1 MHEGNLLH
9 TIPKHVSHARFINI
23 AGAINL
29 DEGACNA
36 SNKTNMQL
44 FPAQA
49 LLARKRF
56 PKASKETKERRT
68 QMQQTNILA
77 QRSSLQPQQLA
88 HLYSRVGIFAWLLV
102 EQTPKSALSSTRQLG
117 FASIFGRGVE

>member
-1 MHEGNLLH
+1 
-9 TIPKHVSHARFINI
+9 
-23 AGAINL
+23 
-29 DEGACNA
+29 
-36 SNKTNMQL
+36 MQL

-49 LLARKRF
+49 LLVRKTF

-117 FASIFGRGVE
+117 FASIFGKGSLSVPAGQVKTEMQKTFFIKKGESRG